1 MAFSSSEGSVEL
13 AAAERSVLPVD
24 RAHPHYPARLC
35 DLPVAPEKLW
45 VRGRLPD
52 RETRLVAMVGSR
64 AATGAGCQRARAL
77 AGELGQR
84 GFAVVSGGAFGIDA
98 AAHEGALAA
107 GAGTYAVLGCG
118 IDVVYPDRHAQLFDR
133 IAAHGGLLSE
143 YAPGTKPR
151 RGQFPVRN
159 RIIAALGQ
167 AVIVVEAA
175 LRSGALI
182 TATRARELGR
192 LLLAVPGSSG
202 TDALVHGGHA
212 LPVSSADDVVA
223 ALAGK
228 LARPV
233 PTTPE
238 LGPHGGLIAALEGGA
253 DTPALLCQR
262 LGRPLADILAALA
275 LAELDGWVER
285 AGGDTY
291 EVVDRAC

>member
-1 MAFSSSEGSVEL
+1 MAFSSSEGSVDL
-13 AAAERSVLPVD
+13 PAAARSVLPVD
-24 RAHPHYPARLC
+24 RANPHYPASLC

-52 RETRLVAMVGSR
+52 REARLVAIVGSR
-64 AATGAGCQRARAL
+64 AATGAGCQRARGL

-107 GAGTYAVLGCG
+107 GAATYAVLGCG

-133 IAAHGGLLSE
+133 IAANGGLLSE

-167 AVIVVEAA
+167 AVIVVEAR

-202 TDALVHGGHA
+202 TDALVHGGQA
-212 LPVSSADDVVA
+212 LPVSSADDVA
-223 ALAGK
+223 LALAGK

-233 PTTPE
+233 PSPPE
-238 LGPHGGLIAALEGGA
+238 LGPHGELIAAIDGGA
-253 DTPALLCQR
+253 DTPVLLCQR